1 MLASEPRPTAWQALA
16 LQDLAESGDARLHVV
31 VVETLVASMSQTPR
45 TSSSRLLWRGYNN
58 GCVARRAVPV
68 RRSSPSLLADSP
80 SVIKVR
86 PERVGTHGQAFP
98 SEAIGAL
105 RELDLDVLLR
115 FGFRIL
121 RGEILDVPR
130 YGVWSFHHDDDRVI
144 RGGPPSLWEVYEG
157 RPTTGVLLQRLT
169 DRLDA
174 GISLERAVFRT
185 VQHSYP
191 RNRDEAAM
199 GAAVLPAKVAR
210 AVRNGWLDPNE
221 PSPAVDPL
229 PPIRRNPTNRQ
240 MLTFVARQSRR
251 AVVSRT
257 KAVVVGDRW
266 GVGVADAPTRPTS
279 PDPRDPLPAQS
290 VQRCRPSCRRA
301 PRTSH
306 RAAASRPTWWSRSDH
321 RSP

>member
-1 MLASEPRPTAWQALA
+1 MQPELRGRYSEHFAP
-16 LQDLAESGDARLHVV
+16 
-31 VVETLVASMSQTPR
+31 
-45 TSSSRLLWRGYNN
+45 
-58 GCVARRAVPV
+58 
-68 RRSSPSLLADSP
+68 
-80 SVIKVR
+80 
-86 PERVGTHGQAFP
+86 
-98 SEAIGAL
+98 EAIETI
-105 RELDLDVLLR
+105 RSYDLDVLLR
-115 FGFRIL
+115 FGFGIL

-144 RGGPPSLWEVYEG
+144 RGGPPSFWEVYDG
-157 RPTTGVLLQRLT
+157 QPTTGVLLQRLT

-191 RNRDEAAM
+191 RNRDESAL

-229 PPIRRNPTNRQ
+229 PPIRRNPTNGQ
-240 MLTFVARQSRR
+240 MLTFVARQARR

-266 GVGVADAPTRPTS
+266 GVGVADAPMRPTS
-279 PDPRDPLPAQS
+279 PDARDPLSAQS
-290 VQRCRPSCRRA
+290 AQRCRPSCRRA